1 MNQEQQFAAVIEDI
15 VKLGRSQGNVISKV
29 QLEEMLSEVGVET
42 EQLVHVYEYL
52 KSVKIGVD
60 EQVNLDEYLTKDESD
75 YLQMYKE
82 SLAELPQLTDGEKKA
97 CMISAMAGMEDA
109 KKQLIEIM
117 LPDIVDM
124 AKLYSGQGVMV
135 EDLIGEGNIA
145 LTLGVEMLGA
155 LESADEV
162 PGTLAQMA
170 MNAMEEII
178 AQEAEEH
185 KTDEKMADKVN
196 KVTDAAKALAEE
208 LGRKI
213 TVDELAEECNLS
225 RKMIEDA
232 IRLSGERIQYFEG
245 SKD

>member
-1 MNQEQQFAAVIEDI
+1 MNQKQHFAEVIEDI
-15 VKLGRSQGNVISKV
+15 VKLARSQGNVISRI
-29 QLEEMLSEVGVET
+29 QLEEMLSEIGIET

-52 KSVKIGVD
+52 NSIKIGVD
-60 EQVNLDEYLTKDESD
+60 EQVNLDEYLTKDEAD
-75 YLQMYKE
+75 YLEMYMD
-82 SLAELPQLTDGEKKA
+82 SLQELPKLSDGEKKA
-97 CMISAMAGMEDA
+97 CMISAMAGEIDA
-109 KKQLIEIM
+109 RKQLIEIM
-117 LPDIVDM
+117 LPDIVDL
-124 AKLYSGQGVMV
+124 AKLYAGQGVMV

-145 LTLGVEMLGA
+145 VAMGVEMLGA

-162 PGTLAQMA
+162 AGTLAQMA
-170 MNAMEEII
+170 MNAMEELI
-178 AQEAEEH
+178 AQEADEH

-196 KVTDAAKALAEE
+196 RVTDAAKILAED

-213 TVDELAEECNLS
+213 TVDELVAEGKLS

>member
-1 MNQEQQFAAVIEDI
+1 MNQEQHFAAVIEDI
-15 VKLGRSQGNVISKV
+15 VKLGRSQGNVIGKA
-29 QLEEMLSEVGVET
+29 QLEDMLSEVGVEP

-60 EQVNLDEYLTKDESD
+60 EQVNLEEYLTKDEAD
-75 YLQMYKE
+75 YLAMYME
-82 SLAELPQLTDGEKKA
+82 SLEELPVLSDGEKKA
-97 CMISAMAGMEDA
+97 CMISAMAGEDDA
-109 KKQLIEIM
+109 RRKLIEIM

-124 AKLYSGQGVMV
+124 AKLYAGQGVMV

-145 LTLGVEMLGA
+145 VTMGVEMLGA

-162 PGTLAQMA
+162 TGALAQMA
-170 MNAMEEII
+170 MNAMEELI
-178 AQEAEEH
+178 AQEADEH

-196 KVTDAAKALAEE
+196 RVTDAARVLAED

-213 TVDELAEECNLS
+213 TVDELAQEGKFS
-225 RKMIEDA
+225 KRFIEDA